1 MPLGLEEGDPDRQQ
15 RFQQEVRQH
24 PASQAQADLAEQRRG
39 VFAEILAAPVVLEQ
53 PSQRLQ
59 STGQDQQ
66 RQARQEDAAEGLPE
80 RHVPRHNAEVAG
92 DTGGGESETEAVL
105 AGEVG
110 EDPARG
116 VEQQHAGDQ
125 QQGQSSHQAAV
136 AGQAVACHRG
146 YSWEGGQ
153 APRKRGKPE

>member
-1 MPLGLEEGDPDRQQ
+1 MTSDRLAGYS
-15 RFQQEVRQH
+15 RLMATLTLLLIAGMLLLNAACWIF
-24 PASQAQADLAEQRRG
+24 PDLASEHG
-39 VFAEILAAPVVLEQ
+39 LGFALTA
-53 PSQRLQ
+53 
-59 STGQDQQ
+59 TG
-66 RQARQEDAAEGLPE
+66 
-80 RHVPRHNAEVAG
+80 VAG

-105 AGEVG
+105 AGKVG

-125 QQGQSSHQAAV
+125 QQGQGSHQAAV

-153 APRKRGKPE
+153 APRKRGKPK